1 MTKIEARGIET
12 ARLAMDRGMEGMAAW
27 ILSGV
32 YRGSSSSKTQAEVL
46 ALAVAMGIEKHED
59 FII

>member
-1 MTKIEARGIET
+1 MTKIEAREIAT
-12 ARLAMDRGMEGMAAW
+12 AKMAKAHGMDDMAART
-27 ILSGV
+27 LSGV
-32 YRGSSSSKTQAEVL
+32 YRAAMSRKTQAEVL